1 MPIRWD
7 NIQILQAIDRRQ
19 QQHGGGPVQGMS
31 GLHLMEDV
39 AGSQVTDPPLWRGFV
54 QELHIA
60 RRIGLLTF
68 TETYKGNPNADPGR
82 NPHFYLQTIWDF
94 ALTVPGQDRARGR
107 VVVQPPS
114 DPAEDNG
121 NLISDLIL
129 QQIAEAIDHQ
139 YSEEQAVTFLMEAGA
154 LIPDLPQSP
163 DEAGHAIEVLR
174 ALNDWGS
181 EGRRILRSFLSR
193 LLDDQLILSLDDDLR
208 TSLVE
213 QLARQGWYVKD
224 GNLVSGEPARGKRT
238 SSPVLRDARLAALHP
253 AIEQAA
259 GKLLKDGHRA
269 AAVFEA
275 AKALNNRVKN
285 MVDLTSDGVGLMS
298 AAFSTTSAHLVL
310 ADLTTTTGRD
320 IQDGYRFL
328 FMGAQAAIRNPRAHE
343 PFTDMSEE
351 DALELLALTSHLMRQ
366 LDHATPAPAGRDS

>member
-1 MPIRWD
+1 MGHDQQGEGCGHTGALAGQHAGLKEPSRPARLTFTGERSTARQPRVKTMPIRWD

-31 GLHLMEDV
+31 GLHLMEEV

-139 YSEEQAVTFLMEAGA
+139 YSEGQAVTFLMEAGA
-154 LIPDLPQSP
+154 LILDLPQ
-163 DEAGHAIEVLR
+163 
-174 ALNDWGS
+174 
-181 EGRRILRSFLSR
+181 F
-193 LLDDQLILSLDDDLR
+193 
-208 TSLVE
+208 
-213 QLARQGWYVKD
+213 
-224 GNLVSGEPARGKRT
+224 
-238 SSPVLRDARLAALHP
+238 
-253 AIEQAA
+253 
-259 GKLLKDGHRA
+259 
-269 AAVFEA
+269 
-275 AKALNNRVKN
+275 
-285 MVDLTSDGVGLMS
+285 
-298 AAFSTTSAHLVL
+298 
-310 ADLTTTTGRD
+310 
-320 IQDGYRFL
+320 
-328 FMGAQAAIRNPRAHE
+328 
-343 PFTDMSEE
+343 
-351 DALELLALTSHLMRQ
+351 LMRRVTQ
-366 LDHATPAPAGRDS
+366 SRCYVH